1 MEALTQVIE
10 TTANDAEMQADLL
23 AITELSAHDL
33 ALVGGG
39 MANVV
44 FM

>member
-1 MEALTQVIE
+1 MENLTLVVDS
-10 TTANDAEMQADLL
+10 TVDNATPQADLL
-23 AITELSAHDL
+23 AIVQLSAHDL

-39 MANVV
+39 MANVE

>member
-1 MEALTQVIE
+1 MEAIIATTEAAAVE
-10 TTANDAEMQADLL
+10 TTEQADLL

-39 MANVV
+39 MVNVV

>member
-1 MEALTQVIE
+1 MEAVVTKTEVAAVE
-10 TTANDAEMQADLL
+10 TAEQADLL